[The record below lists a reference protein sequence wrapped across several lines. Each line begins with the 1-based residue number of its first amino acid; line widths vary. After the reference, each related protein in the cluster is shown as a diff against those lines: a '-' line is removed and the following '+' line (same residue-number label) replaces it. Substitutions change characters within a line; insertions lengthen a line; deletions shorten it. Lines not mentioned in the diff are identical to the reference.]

1 VATPDLARAA
11 AVSSWGGSMRVMSS
25 HDPVSLVEAP
35 KRQGPREVRAIS
47 K

>member
-1 VATPDLARAA
+1 MATPDLAR
-11 AVSSWGGSMRVMSS
+11 GGGREQLGWSMRLMSS

-35 KRQGPREVRAIS
+35 KRQGPRGVRAVS